1 MTKKWGLLRS
11 LYQCWSCLAWCQWLR
26 WVNQHWNVT
35 PPGTVYS
42 THVFFN
48 IDRSVKN
55 PWPQRLC
62 LPWRHSQASR
72 VTLYPGCAC
81 LLLNPTLK
89 WALRASWSF
98 PLGKRPQNQVCGV
111 LLPSVNISYYSSRSP
126 FENVIDFLVSVD
138 KPALDPNAAKAWTLS
153 ANDMDDDDVVS
164 DLCGFF
170 VFHISL
176 MVILNMPLPCLF
188 FSGPGRFRCSVGCRW
203 L

>member
-1 MTKKWGLLRS
+1 M
-11 LYQCWSCLAWCQWLR
+11 
-26 WVNQHWNVT
+26 
-35 PPGTVYS
+35 
-42 THVFFN
+42 
-48 IDRSVKN
+48 
-55 PWPQRLC
+55 
-62 LPWRHSQASR
+62 
-72 VTLYPGCAC
+72 
-81 LLLNPTLK
+81 
-89 WALRASWSF
+89 
-98 PLGKRPQNQVCGV
+98 GKRPQNQVCGV

-188 FSGPGRFRCSVGCRW
+188 FSGPGRFRCSVGCR
-203 L
+203 